1 MPASSARKASRAG
14 KGAAARP
21 KPPPRAGRSL
31 TGGVRALWR
40 SFSGVGLVLGA
51 AFFAASL
58 TPSLIPRGFALQG
71 VLAGVCFAVG
81 YGLGILMQLFWAY
94 LQLPIPS
101 ERIRRGA
108 TWAAAA
114 VAGLVV
120 IVFVWQAA
128 EWQDSIR
135 LLMGME
141 PVETAHPLEV
151 ALIAAV
157 VFAVLIL
164 LSRLFRTVFRQAR
177 SRAAR
182 YVPERI
188 SQVIGIAVAVLLF
201 VLIANGVLFR
211 TFIEMSDRSFA
222 ALDALIEPEYAA
234 PAEPSRTGSA
244 ASLVDWGDMGRA
256 GREFVATGPTR
267 EDLSGYFGTEAAQ
280 PLRIY
285 VGLGSADD
293 PEARAELALAEMI
306 RVGAFERSVLVV
318 AVPTG
323 TGWMDPAATDTLEY
337 LHRGDTAIVAVQYS
351 YLTSP
356 LSLLVE
362 PGFSQQSGRALFR
375 LVYAQWAA
383 LPEASRP
390 RLYLYGLSLGAYGSE
405 QSFRLHE
412 VLADPFD
419 GALWTGPPFATPEW
433 RSRDGRAQSG
443 LAGMAADLRRQL
455 AGPIHHPGE
464 RARHPGGALGA
475 DADRLP
481 AIRERSDHL
490 LQPECALPR
499 ARLDGPAARAGRVAR
514 AALVPGRDLPAARPR
529 HGGRAH
535 GADRPRPLL
544 RAGALRQRLDRGD
557 GAGGL
562 DARGDRA
569 AEGQLRRMTV
579 RECAGRDGS

>member
-433 RSRDGRAQSG
+433 RSATDERDPGSPEWLPIFGDSSLVRFTTQENALDIPGARWGPMRIVYLQYASDPITFFSPSALYREPDWMDPPRG
-443 LAGMAADLRRQL
+443 PDVSPELRWYPVVTFLQL
-455 AGPIHHPGE
+455 ALDMAVGLTVPIGHGHYFAPAHYVNAWIAVTAPEGWTPAEIE
-464 RARHPGGALGA
+464 RLKASFGG
-475 DADRLP
+475 
-481 AIRERSDHL
+481 
-490 LQPECALPR
+490 
-499 ARLDGPAARAGRVAR
+499 
-514 AALVPGRDLPAARPR
+514 
-529 HGGRAH
+529 
-535 GADRPRPLL
+535 
-544 RAGALRQRLDRGD
+544 
-557 GAGGL
+557 
-562 DARGDRA
+562 
-569 AEGQLRRMTV
+569 
-579 RECAGRDGS
+579 

>member
-164 LSRLFRTVFRQAR
+164 LGRLFRTVFRQAR

-285 VGLGSADD
+285 VGLELRRRPRGAGR
-293 PEARAELALAEMI
+293 ARAREMI

-375 LVYAQWAA
+375 RSTPTGRRCRRRAA
-383 LPEASRP
+383 RGSTSTASASAP
-390 RLYLYGLSLGAYGSE
+390 IGSE

-433 RSRDGRAQSG
+433 RSATDERNPGSPEWLPIFGDGSLIRFTNQENALDIPGARWGPMRIVYLQYASDPITFFSPSALYREPDWMDPPRG
-443 LAGMAADLRRQL
+443 PDVSPELRWYPVVTFLQL
-455 AGPIHHPGE
+455 ALDMAVGLTVPIGHGHYFAPAHYINAWIAVTAPEGWTPEEIE
-464 RARHPGGALGA
+464 RLKASFGG
-475 DADRLP
+475 
-481 AIRERSDHL
+481 
-490 LQPECALPR
+490 
-499 ARLDGPAARAGRVAR
+499 
-514 AALVPGRDLPAARPR
+514 
-529 HGGRAH
+529 
-535 GADRPRPLL
+535 
-544 RAGALRQRLDRGD
+544 
-557 GAGGL
+557 
-562 DARGDRA
+562 
-569 AEGQLRRMTV
+569 
-579 RECAGRDGS
+579 

>member
-81 YGLGILMQLFWAY
+81 YGLGILMQLFWAH

-433 RSRDGRAQSG
+433 RSATDERDPGSPEWLPIFGDSSLVRFTTQENALDIPGARWGPMRIVYLQYASDPITFFSPSALYREPDWMDPPRG
-443 LAGMAADLRRQL
+443 PDVSPELRWYPVVTFLQL
-455 AGPIHHPGE
+455 ALDMAVGLTVPIGHGHYFAPAHYVNAWIAVTAPEGWTPAEIE
-464 RARHPGGALGA
+464 RLKASFGG
-475 DADRLP
+475 
-481 AIRERSDHL
+481 
-490 LQPECALPR
+490 
-499 ARLDGPAARAGRVAR
+499 
-514 AALVPGRDLPAARPR
+514 
-529 HGGRAH
+529 
-535 GADRPRPLL
+535 
-544 RAGALRQRLDRGD
+544 
-557 GAGGL
+557 
-562 DARGDRA
+562 
-569 AEGQLRRMTV
+569 
-579 RECAGRDGS
+579 